1 MAVNF
6 FWFGG
11 FFSAYFVGKVLVI
24 ANGKPR
30 LVLSEVLAFRI
41 ECSCFM
47 CLSLIRSVAWSMT

>member
-30 LVLSEVLAFRI
+30 LVAVKYWLSGLNAAVLCVFRL
-41 ECSCFM
+41 FA
-47 CLSLIRSVAWSMT
+47 LLHGL